1 MAEDKKIDFYGGE
14 VLLIDKPKDISS
26 FGAVNRIKH
35 AFVKQT
41 GKKRYK
47 IGHAGTLDPLA
58 TGLLILCSGKKTKTI
73 SGFQGLP
80 KEYTGEIVLGG
91 TTPCYDLEMP
101 VDKTFDYSEITE
113 KEIRECAETFIG
125 ENNQMPPI
133 FSAKKIKGKRAYN
146 LARSGEEVVLKP
158 NLITIHE
165 FEVVKIEM
173 PRVFFRITCS
183 KGTYIR
189 SIAHDFGQKLNNGAH
204 LDNLRRTKIGE
215 YSVEDALSIE
225 EIQDQIFESEFV
237 EKLN

>member
-1 MAEDKKIDFYGGE
+1 MEKSDSIDFYGGE

-35 AFVKQT
+35 AFVKKT

-73 SGFQGLP
+73 SSFQGMP

-91 TTPCYDLEMP
+91 TTPCYDLEME
-101 VDKTFDYSEITE
+101 VDTFFDYSHITE
-113 KEIRECAETFIG
+113 QEILDCAKTFIG

-133 FSAKKIKGKRAYN
+133 FSAKKVKGKRAYD
-146 LARSGEEVVLKP
+146 LARSGEEVILKP
-158 NLITIHE
+158 KKITIHD

-173 PRVFFRITCS
+173 PRVFFRIACS

-215 YSVEDALSIE
+215 YSVENSHTIE
-225 EIQDQIFESEFV
+225 EIQDQIFNSEF
-237 EKLN
+237 EERLN

>member
-1 MAEDKKIDFYGGE
+1 METTNSIDFYGGE

-35 AFVKQT
+35 AFVKKT

-73 SGFQGLP
+73 SGFQGMP
-80 KEYTGEIVLGG
+80 KEYTGEIVLGA
-91 TTPCYDLEMP
+91 TTPCYDLEMGI
-101 VDKTFDYSEITE
+101 DKTFDYSHITE
-113 KEIRECAETFIG
+113 QEILDCAKSFIG
-125 ENNQMPPI
+125 ENEQMPPI
-133 FSAKKIKGKRAYN
+133 FSAKKVKGKRAYD
-146 LARSGEEVVLKP
+146 LARKGEEVELKP
-158 NLITIHE
+158 NLITIHD

-173 PRVFFRITCS
+173 PRVFFRIGCS

-215 YSVEDALSIE
+215 YSVENAKSIE
-225 EIQDQIFESEFV
+225 ETQDRIFESEFV
-237 EKLN
+237 ERFN